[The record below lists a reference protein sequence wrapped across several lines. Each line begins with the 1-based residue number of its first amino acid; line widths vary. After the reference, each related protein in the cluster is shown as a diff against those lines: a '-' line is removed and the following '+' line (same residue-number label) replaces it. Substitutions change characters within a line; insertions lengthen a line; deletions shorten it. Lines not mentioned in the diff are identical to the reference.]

1 MSKAVRTKM
10 MKVEYVGRLEFI
22 AEFNG
27 KRYAFSKKN
36 RIMEMPPSAYAYI
49 VANAGFAAD
58 QIIPLDEAPELRER
72 IVKLEAEIEVL
83 KGKKNKKEIKK

>member
-1 MSKAVRTKM
+1 MAKM
-10 MKVEYVGRLEFI
+10 MKVEYVGKLEFI

-36 RIMEMPPSAYAYI
+36 RIMEMSPSAYAYI

-58 QIIPLDEAPELRER
+58 QIVPYDESPELKKKITE
-72 IVKLEAEIEVL
+72 LEAEIKAL
-83 KGKKNKKEIKK
+83 KAKKAKKAKKEDKK